1 MTRWMEQGDEGLGLS
16 SLGEFLQKQDD
27 NNNNE

>member
-27 NNNNE
+27 NNNE